1 MRLIVRLLRLI
12 RACLRLI
19 LLTLAPD
26 FVGLHLRCAFF
37 CACLRLLLRLLALAL
52 APDLDQARDQ
62 AQTLALPL
70 ALARALSL
78 RLLLRLLPR
87 LMVNPSWVVHFH
99 FIFVFLSILNL
110 PKSFKSEPGAWS
122 FRSGHFY

>member
-1 MRLIVRLLRLI
+1 MR
-12 RACLRLI
+12 
-19 LLTLAPD
+19 
-26 FVGLHLRCAFF
+26 F
-37 CACLRLLLRLLALAL
+37 LLRLLALAL

-99 FIFVFLSILNL
+99 FIFGFSFDFKPSQILQICTWSLELQIWSLLHGICKRNGRIWAKSRNPL
-110 PKSFKSEPGAWS
+110 PWS
-122 FRSGHFY
+122 VWPP